1 MYGWHANKR
10 KQNCLD
16 MDMNVLMM
24 GKQMAHNLGTVCTH
38 KDAIMDEA
46 KEEPGEELRDADSS
60 TDSIVVVDSNE
71 CEPQEQ
77 GEPAKLMRASHS
89 TVTSVVEIPN
99 QESDTTEHKEENKD
113 IQPLTIRDDD
123 KGDIIL
129 DNSQVSFLSS
139 NIYLKSIFSI
149 FLRIYLILSNLVK
162 FYTPEM
168 IF

>member
-1 MYGWHANKR
+1 MKQDRCDERYVWLHANKR

-24 GKQMAHNLGTVCTH
+24 GKQMAHNLGTACTH

-46 KEEPGEELRDADSS
+46 KGEPGEELRDADSS

-129 DNSQVSFLSS
+129 DDSQVS
-139 NIYLKSIFSI
+139 
-149 FLRIYLILSNLVK
+149 ILSTN
-162 FYTPEM
+162 
-168 IF
+168 I